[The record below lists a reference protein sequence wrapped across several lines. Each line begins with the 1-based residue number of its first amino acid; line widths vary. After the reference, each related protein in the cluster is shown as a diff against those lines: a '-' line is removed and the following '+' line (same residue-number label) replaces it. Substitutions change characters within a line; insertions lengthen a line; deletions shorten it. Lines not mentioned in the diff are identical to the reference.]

1 MWIKYLF
8 LTLGGLCAGGIV
20 AAGFFAFITVI
31 GVITTY
37 AQRTHTAR
45 HIMAYENALAAG
57 AILGGAWWSL
67 GFRLN
72 FGGLNG
78 FILIIYG
85 LCYGIFVGSLIMALA
100 ETIKTIPIFFRRAKI
115 TMGLSTVIIAFAVG
129 KCVGNL
135 LYYFFDMAP

>member
-8 LTLGGLCAGGIV
+8 LVLEGLCAGGIV

-45 HIMAYENALAAG
+45 HIMTYENALAAG
-57 AILGGAWWSL
+57 AIIGGAWWSL
-67 GFRLN
+67 GFKLD

-78 FILIIYG
+78 FFLIVYG
-85 LCYGIFVGSLIMALA
+85 LCYGIFVGSLIIALS

-115 TMGLSTVIIAFAVG
+115 TMGLSVVIIAFALG
-129 KCVGNL
+129 KSVGNL
-135 LYYFFDMAP
+135 LYYFFEMAQ